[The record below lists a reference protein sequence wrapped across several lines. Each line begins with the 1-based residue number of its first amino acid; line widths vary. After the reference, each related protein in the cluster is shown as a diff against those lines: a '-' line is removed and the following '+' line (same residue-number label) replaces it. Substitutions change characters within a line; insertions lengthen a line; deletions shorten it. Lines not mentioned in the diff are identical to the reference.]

1 MKFRAI
7 FPDKSVSIDS
17 KIKRL
22 VKYVNDGLDPK
33 YFDGL
38 GTGYWKNEQE
48 AIDWARKIIEDG
60 IKNIAFKVFADRVE

>member
-22 VKYVNDGLDPK
+22 VKYVNDGLDSL
-33 YFDGL
+33 YFNGI
-38 GTGYWKNEQE
+38 GPSYWENEQE
-48 AIDWARKIIEDG
+48 AINWARKTIEDG
-60 IKNIAFKVFADRVE
+60 IKTLASQVFADRVE